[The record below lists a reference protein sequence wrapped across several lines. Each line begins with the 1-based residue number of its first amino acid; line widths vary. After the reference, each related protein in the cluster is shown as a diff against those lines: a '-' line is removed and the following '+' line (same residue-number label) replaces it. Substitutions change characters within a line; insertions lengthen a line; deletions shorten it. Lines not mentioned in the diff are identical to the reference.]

1 MSTQSKSPAINVLLV
16 GMDEKKAA
24 VFRMAFK
31 MHAAVRYAIIDA
43 GSGETPQLAIVDV
56 DGIEGMQAWHGFVQ
70 EYPDLPGILSSL
82 SEPDFAVPYLAK
94 PVKIENLFPL
104 IRAVMKGEGVFNPV
118 AKQQER
124 AAAEMVRQEKVQAE
138 SKKKKDTPE
147 DQQFV
152 VRKFQRKEQLPTA
165 GIALFD
171 AEAGL
176 LGALREA
183 CRQDKDVALVYQ
195 SKPLLVVFPSIQ
207 KILLAVPPEDL
218 RSVCEDD
225 AAQVEMKYIADNP
238 AWRRNAK
245 VSFESCLWQFAVW
258 TGQGRLVAAITPD
271 TLMRLKGWPNLTR
284 LAHISDAM
292 RLSAFM
298 TQTTANLHILYKIL
312 RVELIDL
319 LNFVSAT
326 YMVGL
331 LTTDAQTIQSLAAS
345 QTAHADEKVQGN
357 GLQEDG
363 IVVRQKYKAQ
373 STGML
378 QRLMSRLAV
387 KE

>member
-1 MSTQSKSPAINVLLV
+1 MSTQAKSPATNVLLV

-31 MHAAVRYAIIDA
+31 MHAAVRYAIVDK
-43 GSGETPQLAIVDV
+43 GSEEAPQLAIVDV
-56 DGIEGMQAWHGFVQ
+56 DSARGMQVWHEFKQ
-70 EYPDLPGILSSL
+70 EYPDLPAILSSV

-94 PVKIENLFPL
+94 PVKIEVLFPL

-124 AAAEMVRQEKVQAE
+124 AAQELARKEAAQA
-138 SKKKKDTPE
+138 KKKKDIPE
-147 DQQFV
+147 DSQFV
-152 VRKFQRKEQLPTA
+152 VRRFQRKEQLPTA
-165 GIALFD
+165 SMALFN

-183 CRQDKDVALVYQ
+183 CRQEKDVALVYQ
-195 SKPLLVVFPSIQ
+195 DKPLLVVFPAIQ

-218 RSVCEDD
+218 KGICEDD
-225 AAQVEMKYIADNP
+225 AASIDMKYIADNP

-258 TGQGRLVAAITPD
+258 TGRGRLVAAITPD

-284 LAHISDAM
+284 LAHIPDAM

-298 TQTTANLHILYKIL
+298 TQTTANLHVLYKIL
-312 RVELIDL
+312 RVELVDL

-331 LTTDAQTIQSLAAS
+331 LTTDAKTIQALTLS
-345 QTAHADEKVQGN
+345 QTSLADEKVQGN

-363 IVVRQKYKAQ
+363 IMVRQKYKAQ

-378 QRLMSRLAV
+378 QRLMNRLAV